1 MSQIISF
8 KDVELEKLYVFL
20 LAIIK
25 AMPFEKDHIPYE
37 ILLETQ
43 LSDYKVQYQYTAD
56 LKLESADTAMT
67 GMKPG
72 TTSQP
77 PKDEYDLLSKII
89 KTLNDTYGL
98 NLTDEDKVDMEKMKD
113 RLYANEELMSFFNPD
128 NTRDN
133 VKERFD
139 EEVDNELLDF
149 INTKLELYNKLTDD
163 RANETFKRL
172 WFNELYN
179 QKVRGI
185 NY

>member
-1 MSQIISF
+1 
-8 KDVELEKLYVFL
+8 
-20 LAIIK
+20 
-25 AMPFEKDHIPYE
+25 
-37 ILLETQ
+37 
-43 LSDYKVQYQYTAD
+43 
-56 LKLESADTAMT
+56 
-67 GMKPG
+67 
-72 TTSQP
+72 
-77 PKDEYDLLSKII
+77 
-89 KTLNDTYGL
+89 
-98 NLTDEDKVDMEKMKD
+98 LTDEDKVDMEKMKD